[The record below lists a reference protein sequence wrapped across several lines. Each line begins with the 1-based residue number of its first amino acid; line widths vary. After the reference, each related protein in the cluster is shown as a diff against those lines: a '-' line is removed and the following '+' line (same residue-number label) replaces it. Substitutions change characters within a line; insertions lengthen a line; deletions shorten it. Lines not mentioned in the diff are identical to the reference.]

1 MDNKSEQVLA
11 RELRAEQHK
20 DEQEHKDTC
29 KQTNRYT
36 KLIAWSLFLIVMT
49 YGITAFLGKT
59 SGLPIAYSG
68 DSIDGLRDKNAQNK
82 EAKRF
87 LLGLVYDNKEYLNDS
102 KLVVRIRPD
111 GTARGGDFAKDLST
125 EEKAVFINSAFD
137 MEHLNVLEW
146 ITEQPNWKD
155 GLNKD
160 LINLVLRGP
169 QRYETYTGLR
179 WKQKYYDMK
188 KHHQEQEHDDD
199 YKLLDEAENKIEEL
213 EKELKDKSQ
222 ISEANDERFA
232 ISQSKLNLMLAWYH
246 NDPKF
251 LDKVNWVHIDEKW
264 EKAYELRLKEA
275 PKVEQVLF
283 EQKTKTATKK
293 NLKNNVLH

>member
-1 MDNKSEQVLA
+1 MENKTEQVLA
-11 RELRAEQHK
+11 RELRAEQHI
-20 DEQEHKDTC
+20 DEQQHKDTC

-59 SGLPIAYSG
+59 SGLPFAYNG

-102 KLVVRIRPD
+102 KLVVRNRAD

-125 EEKAVFINSAFD
+125 EEKSQFINSAFN
-137 MEHLNVLEW
+137 MQHLNVLEW

-169 QRYETYTGLR
+169 ERYESYTALR

-188 KHHQEQEHDDD
+188 NHHREQEHDDD

-213 EKELKDKSQ
+213 TNQ
-222 ISEANDERFA
+222 NA
-232 ISQSKLNLMLAWYH
+232 IDQSKLNALLSWYH
-246 NDPKF
+246 DDPKY
-251 LDKVNWVHIDEKW
+251 LNKVNWVHIDEKW

-275 PKVEQVLF
+275 PKVEKVLF
-283 EQKTKTATKK
+283 DQKIKTATKK
-293 NLKNNVLH
+293 N